1 MSNLSSLQ
9 KRLKVKFRDRLLLQ
23 EALVHRSYLNEN
35 PSFPSGDNQRL
46 EFLGDAFLDFVA
58 GAYLYHRFPEMREGE
73 LTSLR
78 AALVQER
85 SLASFAHSLNL
96 GRYLYLGRG
105 EEETGG
111 RERPSLLADAFEA
124 LVGALYLDQGLEV
137 AQEFL
142 LRFLEPEA
150 QRILEEE
157 GARDYKSLLQ
167 EYSQSHFQATPVYRT
182 VEEQGPDH
190 AKEFTVEVLIADK
203 VYGLGRGRSKRAAE
217 QEAARQALESLPDK

>member
-9 KRLKVKFRDRLLLQ
+9 RRLKVKFRDRLLLQ

-85 SLASFAHSLNL
+85 SLASFARSLNL

-111 RERPSLLADAFEA
+111 RERPSLLADGFEA

-150 QRILEEE
+150 QRTLEEE
-157 GARDYKSLLQ
+157 RARDYKSLLQ
-167 EYSQSHFQATPVYRT
+167 EYAQSHFQATPIYRT